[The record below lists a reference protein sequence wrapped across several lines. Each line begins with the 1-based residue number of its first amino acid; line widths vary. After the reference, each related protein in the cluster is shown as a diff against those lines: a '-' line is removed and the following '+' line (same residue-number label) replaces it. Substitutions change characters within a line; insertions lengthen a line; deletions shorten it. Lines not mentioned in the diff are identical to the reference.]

1 MRRRWAAGLIAG
13 LCLVTGSAAAQ
24 TVNVTLSPNTNA
36 PGLGKVVRGGSS
48 TVFII
53 DAVTGTVTQTGP
65 AIRLTVGGVNT
76 PEISI
81 SCGGS
86 GGGNCNTRKMRVQ
99 ISGSGSGS
107 AVFAQFSVGPLT
119 CPNPCNATYDGGA
132 PTPAASLDFRTTPIR
147 NGSTAKFKLGSQVT
161 VASSGAT
168 GLQTFTVSVT
178 ATLDP

>member
-13 LCLVTGSAAAQ
+13 LCMIAGNAAAQ
-24 TVNVTLSPNTNA
+24 TVTIGLSPNTNA
-36 PGLGKVVRGGSS
+36 PGLGKVVRAGAS
-48 TVFII
+48 TVFMI
-53 DAVTGTVTQTGP
+53 DAVTGNVTQTGP
-65 AIRLTVGGVNT
+65 AIRLTAGGVNT

-86 GGGNCNTRKMRVQ
+86 GGGNCNSRKMRVQ
-99 ISGSGSGS
+99 ISGTGSGS
-107 AVFAQFSVGPLT
+107 AVFTQFSVGPLS
-119 CPNPCNATYDGGA
+119 CPNPCSATYDGG
-132 PTPAASLDFRTTPIR
+132 TPAAAASLDFKTTPIR

-161 VASSGAT
+161 AANSGST